1 MPGKELVTET
11 CVRQMAR
18 GSELVLGP
26 NKIAT
31 PAALDLAFQRGMRV
45 RHGAE
50 PKDAGGCA
58 GNCGGSCGCSGL
70 WPKLKAEDGTYV
82 VTVRNG
88 RAMAVKVD
96 GASPVPVG
104 EE

>member
-31 PAALDLAFQRGMRV
+31 PAALDLAFQRGIRV
-45 RHGAE
+45 RHGA
-50 PKDAGGCA
+50 PTQPGAGSGD
-58 GNCGGSCGCSGL
+58 CGCGEL
-70 WPKLKAEDGTYV
+70 WSKLKASDGTYV
-82 VTVRNG
+82 VTVRGG
-88 RAMAVKVD
+88 RATAVRVD
-96 GASPVPVG
+96 GASPVSVG

>member
-11 CVRQMAR
+11 CVRRMAR

-31 PAALDLAFQRGMRV
+31 PAALDLAFQRSIRV
-45 RHGAE
+45 RHGAS
-50 PKDAGGCA
+50 PRVPS
-58 GNCGGSCGCSGL
+58 GSGDCGCGEL
-70 WPKLKAEDGTYV
+70 WSKLKALDGTYV
-82 VTVRNG
+82 VTVSGG
-88 RAMAVKVD
+88 RATAVRVD
-96 GASPVPVG
+96 GPSPVPVG